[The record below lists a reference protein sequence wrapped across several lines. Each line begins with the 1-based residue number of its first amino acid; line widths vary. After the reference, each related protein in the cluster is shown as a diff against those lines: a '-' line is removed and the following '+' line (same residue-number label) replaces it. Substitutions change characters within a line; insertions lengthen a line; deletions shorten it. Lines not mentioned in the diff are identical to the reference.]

1 MSCCVCFSRQTAC
14 DRRRRELRSVGRCTM
29 RGIEVLVKPGTHTR
43 LAFDLYIPCMAK
55 VIVSKGRREGRVPRG
70 PPEALTRVTT
80 ERR

>member
-55 VIVSKGRREGRVPRG
+55 VIVSKGRRVKGGSCATRATRSPHEGYD
-70 PPEALTRVTT
+70 
-80 ERR
+80 